1 MERRG
6 LTSEVRNLTIFLA
19 HLKLVFLTKIEIIG
33 KTKMTGKSHGEKSYS
48 CKRIEAIPVRS
59 NSVYT

>member
-19 HLKLVFLTKIEIIG
+19 HLKLVFLIKIEIIG

-48 CKRIEAIPVRS
+48 CNRIEAIPVR
-59 NSVYT
+59 NN

>member
-1 MERRG
+1 MERRE

-19 HLKLVFLTKIEIIG
+19 HLKLVFLIKIDIIG
-33 KTKMTGKSHGEKSYS
+33 KTKMTGNSHGVKSYS
-48 CKRIEAIPVRS
+48 YKRVEAVPERS

>member
-1 MERRG
+1 MERRE

-33 KTKMTGKSHGEKSYS
+33 KTKMAGKSHGENLTVAKELRPSL
-48 CKRIEAIPVRS
+48 
-59 NSVYT
+59 